1 MVKMTLKNLK
11 SRIYEEKKQLVLDSI
26 RQGVEIEETIFTP
39 EEIEEFKEEVVILD
53 YEEIVEGDIDD
64 FDEAEAALNIHEED
78 DNEDCGCEPHEA
90 EDECQCPKTYLDF
103 VPMEDGEEYD
113 LEFAIE
119 DRTAYDAGIENYLKI
134 KDALFAE
141 DYEVLDVEVVQEDG
155 TVVIDEKMARVIFRR
170 SKGAITK
177 KKKCMPGMRLAGRRC
192 LPQTGT
198 QKAKMK
204 RLGIKLKRAKKAMGA
219 AKKKKAARIAKIT
232 KKRIKGRTRSL
243 ASLSN

>member
-1 MVKMTLKNLK
+1 MVKMNLKNLK

-39 EEIEEFKEEVVILD
+39 EQIEEFKEEVVILD

-64 FDEAEAALNIHEED
+64 FDEAEAALNLHEED
-78 DNEDCGCEPHEA
+78 DDDCGCHPHEA
-90 EDECQCPKTYLDF
+90 DNECQCPKTYLDF

-119 DRTAYDAGIENYLKI
+119 DRTYYDDAIENYLKI

-141 DYEVLDVEVVQEDG
+141 DYEVHDVEVMQEDG
-155 TVVIDEKMARVIFRR
+155 TVVIDEKMARVIFKR
-170 SKGAITK
+170 SKGTITK